1 MRERY
6 ADFGPTLAGEKLA
19 ELHDH
24 HLCAETLRRWLI
36 ADGLWRPK
44 RRRQARIHPRRP
56 RRPGLGELVQIDGSP
71 HDWFEGR
78 AEPGTLIVFIDDA
91 TSRLLAL
98 RFVSAETTR
107 AYMETLASYLTRHG
121 RPVALYSDRHSIF
134 RVNHPECDGALTQF
148 SRALKT
154 LDIAAIHAN
163 SPQAKGRVERANQTL
178 QDRLVKELRLRGI
191 NDMDTANAFMLA
203 FMEDYNQRFS
213 VAPRNPD
220 DAHRPVLH
228 REPELALMLC
238 LHHPRTRSKNLACQF
253 HNRTYQVQ
261 TKGQG
266 YALRKAAITVREAFD
281 GTVTLL
287 YKGRPLRY
295 RLLQEGAS
303 PAPLADEKS
312 VSSVVDQVRADQA
325 RRPQWKPAPDHPWQR
340 SRLAAA
346 AHCE

>member
-56 RRPGLGELVQIDGSP
+56 RRRGLGELVQIDGSP

-98 RFVSAETTR
+98 RFVSAETPR

-163 SPQAKGRVERANQTL
+163 SPTGEGPRGTGQPDPSGPAGQGTPAPRHKRYGYRQRLYAGLHGRL
-178 QDRLVKELRLRGI
+178 QPAFLRG
-191 NDMDTANAFMLA
+191 
-203 FMEDYNQRFS
+203 
-213 VAPRNPD
+213 
-220 DAHRPVLH
+220 
-228 REPELALMLC
+228 
-238 LHHPRTRSKNLACQF
+238 
-253 HNRTYQVQ
+253 
-261 TKGQG
+261 
-266 YALRKAAITVREAFD
+266 AAQ
-281 GTVTLL
+281 
-287 YKGRPLRY
+287 P
-295 RLLQEGAS
+295 
-303 PAPLADEKS
+303 
-312 VSSVVDQVRADQA
+312 
-325 RRPQWKPAPDHPWQR
+325 
-340 SRLAAA
+340 
-346 AHCE
+346 